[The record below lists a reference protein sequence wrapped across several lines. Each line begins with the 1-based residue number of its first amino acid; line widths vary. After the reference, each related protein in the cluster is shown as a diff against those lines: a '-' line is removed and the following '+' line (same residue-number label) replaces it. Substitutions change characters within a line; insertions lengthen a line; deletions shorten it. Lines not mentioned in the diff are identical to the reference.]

1 MENHHFGDFAN
12 FAHLA
17 QILVEIAPQH
27 HHKWLCE
34 YSDRQ
39 KVGSRCVLQA
49 KVIDTT
55 SGAVF
60 GVRKTISKFQDFRF
74 RGIFIENP
82 MEN

>member
-1 MENHHFGDFAN
+1 MILGN

-17 QILVEIAPQH
+17 EILVEIAPQQH
-27 HHKWLCE
+27 GKSLFE

-55 SGAVF
+55 SGEVF
-60 GVRKTISKFQDFRF
+60 GAGNGLKISKYTFCQNFT
-74 RGIFIENP
+74 
-82 MEN
+82 

>member
-1 MENHHFGDFAN
+1 MKIQWKTSILMLLVN

-17 QILVEIAPQH
+17 EILVGIAPQQH
-27 HHKWLCE
+27 GKSLCE

-55 SGAVF
+55 SGEVF
-60 GVRKTISKFQDFRF
+60 GVRKTV
-74 RGIFIENP
+74 
-82 MEN
+82 

>member
-1 MENHHFGDFAN
+1 MILDI

-17 QILVEIAPQH
+17 EILVGIAPQQH
-27 HHKWLCE
+27 GKSLSE

-60 GVRKTISKFQDFRF
+60 GVRKTVSKFQDFRF
-74 RGIFIENP
+74 W
-82 MEN
+82 